1 MNRSFARSSMLFVWA
16 WLVVSCLT
24 PAALTQDVKQ
34 GTLFVCP
41 MHADVRA
48 DMEGRCPRCGMKLV
62 LARAL
67 SHDRYVLEIRTEP
80 KAPRAGQ
87 AARLYLHVRDV
98 DKKTVVQDFAEVH
111 ERIFHLFVVSDDL
124 AGFHHIHP
132 ELGKNGSLEVDLTLP
147 RAGRYQLYADFVPAD
162 GTPQLLARTVYTSGH
177 VDDPASNRPH
187 LEPDT
192 GPKHAGG
199 SLVEL
204 QLPPGAGL
212 IAGESQAFRLHFR
225 DGTSGV
231 PLTDLEL
238 YLGAPAHLLVVSSDL
253 VDAVHSHPAV
263 QFSSVNGP
271 DVVFEAVFP
280 RPGIYRMW
288 VQFQRQGRVELAAF
302 TVAASVAPSGP

>member
-1 MNRSFARSSMLFVWA
+1 MNRFLPRSSV
-16 WLVVSCLT
+16 LVVWTCLVISGLT
-24 PAALTQDVKQ
+24 PAAFAQDVKQ
-34 GTLFVCP
+34 GAVFVCP

-48 DMEGRCPRCGMKLV
+48 DVAGRCPRCGMKLV
-62 LARAL
+62 LAGAL
-67 SHDRYVLEIRTEP
+67 SHDRYALEIRTEP

-87 AARLYLHVRDV
+87 PARLYLQVRDV

-124 AGFHHIHP
+124 AEFDHIHP
-132 ELGKNGSLEVDLTLP
+132 ELGKKGSLEVDLTLR

-177 VDDPASNRPH
+177 IDDPASNRPR

-192 GPKHAGG
+192 VPKHAGG

-204 QLPPGAGL
+204 QLPPGPGL

-225 DGTSGV
+225 DGKSGV
-231 PLTDLEL
+231 PVTDLEP

-253 VDAVHSHPAV
+253 VDAAHSHPAV

-302 TVAASVAPSGP
+302 TVAASIAPSGP